1 MESGEKRG
9 EMFPRIAAIKAM
21 EAGDGGRGA
30 AQLEAGE
37 EEQLEM
43 CLILLFIVYL
53 TLILLLNEW
62 TIYV

>member
-1 MESGEKRG
+1 
-9 EMFPRIAAIKAM
+9 MFPRIAAIKAM

-43 CLILLFIVYL
+43 CLILLFVVYL

>member
-1 MESGEKRG
+1 MLKGNQEKVNSKSGKWRE

-30 AQLEAGE
+30 AQLEAGQ

-43 CLILLFIVYL
+43 
-53 TLILLLNEW
+53 
-62 TIYV
+62 